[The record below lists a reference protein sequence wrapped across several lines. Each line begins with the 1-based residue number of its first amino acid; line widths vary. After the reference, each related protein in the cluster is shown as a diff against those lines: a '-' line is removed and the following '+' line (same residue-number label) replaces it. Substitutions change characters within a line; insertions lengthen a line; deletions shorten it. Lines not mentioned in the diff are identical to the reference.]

1 MNNLIDTIT
10 KEVEQEEK
18 DKDLAVKKTRVRAM
32 LSLIKSRRQQIERLQ
47 GELKDIEKQ
56 LAEENFS
63 LVTSRVKTTHV
74 NVNGITWTYTNRI
87 I

>member
-18 DKDLAVKKTRVRAM
+18 DKDLAVKKIRVRAM
-32 LSLIKSRRQQIERLQ
+32 LSYIKSRRQQIERLQ

-63 LVTSRVKTTHV
+63 LVMPKNNTALV
-74 NVNGITWTYTNRI
+74 NVNGFIWNLTNRI